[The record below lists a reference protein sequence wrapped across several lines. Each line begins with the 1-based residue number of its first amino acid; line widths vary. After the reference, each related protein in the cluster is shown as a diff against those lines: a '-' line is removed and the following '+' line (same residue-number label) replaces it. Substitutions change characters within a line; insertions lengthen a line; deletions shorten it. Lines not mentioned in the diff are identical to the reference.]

1 MGVGRAG
8 TAGVPGGC
16 SVVTVTGRDRHL
28 LQTVTGRDRHL
39 LHSYADGKPGRPKG
53 RLAIPAHGH
62 TQRQKK
68 VDSGIALLFGKF
80 L

>member
-16 SVVTVTGRDRHL
+16 SVV
-28 LQTVTGRDRHL
+28 TVTGRDRHL